1 MLLVLSI
8 QFTQMIHLIDSV
20 WILPWSLIINV
31 LINFLLAQVRMSY
44 ESFINIQLKTHNI
57 SQVILVSK
65 DGIDGWQS
73 SKILPIQC
81 KFYLLHHILQTTIH
95 NWEIFLEM
103 KNWMKLDICDIL
115 TMSMLMDS
123 VTNVDSSTCNM
134 CLIVWL
140 YMFQGI

>member
-44 ESFINIQLKTHNI
+44 ESFINIQLNTHNI

-65 DGIDGWQS
+65 DGIDG
-73 SKILPIQC
+73 
-81 KFYLLHHILQTTIH
+81 
-95 NWEIFLEM
+95 
-103 KNWMKLDICDIL
+103 
-115 TMSMLMDS
+115 
-123 VTNVDSSTCNM
+123 
-134 CLIVWL
+134 
-140 YMFQGI
+140 